1 MPRLFGE
8 LLRAIV
14 VAGIL
19 WPRHAVAD
27 LASGEHQAIL
37 FGTLTVGSSLGAVAG
52 EPPTPNHPRG
62 TLLIAWS
69 LQGLGATLT
78 EWDLARSRI
87 VRQASLGDAEGSLS
101 LARAGSWLHVAVES
115 ITPRGRRVS
124 WALIDDSTLR
134 LVRRVDLGAGANAD
148 VASDGTL
155 AAVVWNASGP
165 DAGTDAWTVTILD
178 IDGRVLGGWHTVVP
192 HSSPA
197 RLRPRARV
205 AVLDGRTYVTLPGGP
220 PCSVVALA
228 PNGSVSR
235 QISVAS
241 GTCGGSLVAFDG
253 HLLVG
258 ADRKVEVFSPEL
270 DWIAGRPCESSMA
283 LFSVAAAGR
292 AVTCDGEV
300 LSSAFGVDAR
310 LRGLAWGSCL
320 AALWSADSPVAIL
333 TSPKAGDVAWVDW
346 LDPGAARGR

>member
-1 MPRLFGE
+1 MPRFFAPVLSGI
-8 LLRAIV
+8 L
-14 VAGIL
+14 VAWLL
-19 WPRHAVAD
+19 WPRHAFAD
-27 LASGEHQAIL
+27 LATGEHQAIL

-62 TLLIAWS
+62 TVLIAWS

-87 VRQASLGDAEGSLS
+87 VRQASLGDAEGSLG
-101 LARAGSWLHVAVES
+101 LARAGSWLDVAIES
-115 ITPRGRRVS
+115 ITSQGRRVS
-124 WALIDDSTLR
+124 WALVDQNTLR
-134 LVRRVDLGAGANAD
+134 LVRRVDLGAGSNAD

-165 DAGTDAWTVTILD
+165 EAGSDAWTVAILD
-178 IDGRVLGGWHTVVP
+178 LDGRVLGRWHTTAP
-192 HSSPA
+192 HSSAA
-197 RLRPRARV
+197 RAAPRGRV
-205 AVLDGRTYVTLPGGP
+205 AVLDGRTFVTLPGEP
-220 PCSVVALA
+220 PCSVVALT

-235 QISVAS
+235 QISIAS
-241 GTCGGSLVAFDG
+241 GTCGGSLVVHDG

-258 ADRKVEVFSPEL
+258 ADRNVDVFSPEL
-270 DWIAGRPCESSMA
+270 DWMAGRPSESSMA
-283 LFSVAAAGR
+283 LFSIAAGGR

-320 AALWSADSPVAIL
+320 AALWAADSPVAIL

-346 LDPGAARGR
+346 LEPGAARRR